1 MPLQVRRDAQS
12 VVVFDGFLAA
22 VAELGSEGR
31 GRETIRLYMRWVG
44 GWNSEI
50 QFVCVCVCVCVV
62 YVGV

>member
-31 GRETIRLYMRWVG
+31 GRETIRLYMRWMG
-44 GWNSEI
+44 GWDSSL
-50 QFVCVCVCVCVV
+50 CVCVV